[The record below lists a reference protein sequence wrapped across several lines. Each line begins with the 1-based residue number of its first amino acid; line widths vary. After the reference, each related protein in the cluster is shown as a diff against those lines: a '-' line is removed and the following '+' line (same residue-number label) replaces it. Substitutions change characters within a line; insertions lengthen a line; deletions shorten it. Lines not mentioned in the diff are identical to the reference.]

1 MNSEAI
7 FAMGLGLV
15 TPWEVTGVEFKDA
28 GALFTDRELHIQIG
42 FARGS
47 QFLDEAGVLCDVHD
61 TKEKTWRHL
70 NFFQHKCY
78 IHCQVPRIKTS
89 NGKVLLVDVPWSR
102 KESGFTL
109 LFEGYALKLIENEM
123 PINKV
128 GEVLGEYANRI
139 WTIFNY
145 WIKRAYQNLK
155 IGEIKDLGIDETSRK
170 RGHEYLTIAVDLMR
184 RRVIH
189 ATPGKDS
196 KTVQRIREYLEQKGV
211 DPMQIEHASIDLSP
225 AFISGLEVNFPY
237 AEIHFDRF
245 HVKKLLNEAMNQIRQ
260 AERKE
265 HALLKGHKYTSLKNP
280 ENLSANKQNQL
291 AELIKLYPTLGE
303 AYRLKLLFDDIW
315 QMPTPHH
322 ASLFLDQWVAEVEA
336 QKIGPFMKFART
348 VMAHKHGIINFC
360 VTQISNGILEGINNK
375 IQLAKRRARGYRN
388 TENFINMI
396 YFLCGKLNF
405 TYPLKTT

>member
-15 TPWEVTGVEFKDA
+15 SPWTVTGVEFRDVGKLSVA
-28 GALFTDRELHIQIG
+28 TELHIEIG
-42 FARGS
+42 FPRGS
-47 QFLDEAGVLCDVHD
+47 QFLDEAGVLCDIHD

-89 NGKVLLVDVPWSR
+89 KGQVLMVDVPWSR

-128 GEVLGEYANRI
+128 ASVLGEYANRI
-139 WTIFNY
+139 WTIFNH
-145 WIKRAYQNLK
+145 WIERARANDQVS
-155 IGEIKDLGIDETSRK
+155 EIKHLGIDETSRK
-170 RGHEYLTIAVDLMR
+170 KGHEYVTIAVDLED

-189 ATPGKDS
+189 ATQGKNA
-196 KTVQRIREYLEQKGV
+196 KTVKEIREYLEAKGV
-211 DPMQIEHASIDLSP
+211 DPLQVEHASIDLSP
-225 AFISGLEVNFPY
+225 AFISGLETNFPY

-245 HVKKLLNEAMNQIRQ
+245 HVKKLLNQAMNELRQ

-265 HALLKGHKYTSLKNP
+265 HAALKGHKYTFLKNP
-280 ENLSANKQNQL
+280 ENLSERRQVEL
-291 AELIKLYPTLGE
+291 AALIKLYPSLGE
-303 AYRLKLLFDDIW
+303 AYRLKILFDDIW
-315 QMPTPHH
+315 EMPSPRE
-322 ASLFLDQWVAEVEA
+322 AAAFLEDWVNEVER

-348 VMAHKHGIINFC
+348 AIAHKRGIINFC
-360 VTQISNGILEGINNK
+360 ATRISNGILEGINNK

-388 TENFINMI
+388 ADNFINMI

-405 TYPLKTT
+405 GYPLKTT